1 MYFCVR
7 AIRKQYVLCTHVS
20 LFYKTFCKYFSW
32 WRSQI
37 PKRTIQTKIY
47 SVRREYA
54 TEISERQRN
63 SLKLRSEREREKE
76 TNNIQKCS
84 HTRVQLQEDFRS
96 FSYHVFVSHKH
107 THIKTDT
114 KKANE
119 CHYNHYNYE
128 KRRASFICCLI
139 HYRITIVHS
148 QLNHFLLDWTI
159 D

>member
-1 MYFCVR
+1 MYFCR
-7 AIRKQYVLCTHVS
+7 TIRKQYVLCTHVS

-63 SLKLRSEREREKE
+63 SLKLRSERERERDKQYSKMLPHKSSVARGFSLVFLSRFCF
-76 TNNIQKCS
+76 T
-84 HTRVQLQEDFRS
+84 HT
-96 FSYHVFVSHKH
+96 H